1 MKNRKNRKWC
11 KINDKLVFWLD
22 YVNKYFFNFCI
33 NYEFIFIFLIINK
46 LLLKLIYLDLIYF
59 QKI

>member
-11 KINDKLVFWLD
+11 KIKDKLVFWLD

-33 NYEFIFIFLIINK
+33 NYEFIFIFLIIKIDKYIFKNN
-46 LLLKLIYLDLIYF
+46 LI
-59 QKI
+59 